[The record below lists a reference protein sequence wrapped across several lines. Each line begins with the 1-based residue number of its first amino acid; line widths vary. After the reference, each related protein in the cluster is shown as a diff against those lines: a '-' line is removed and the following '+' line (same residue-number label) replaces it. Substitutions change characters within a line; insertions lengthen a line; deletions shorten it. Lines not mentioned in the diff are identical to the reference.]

1 MEPMPKPRKQFSPA
15 LKAKVAVEAIKGEK
29 TSTAIGKLYSIHP
42 NLVGIWKR
50 QAIKGM
56 PVLFAGPHPRAGSG
70 EDPEKDELYR
80 KIGQLKVEL
89 DWLKKKSGLPD

>member
-1 MEPMPKPRKQFSPA
+1 MPKPRKQFSPA
-15 LKAKVAVEAIKGEK
+15 LKAKVAIEAIKGEK
-29 TSTAIGKLYSIHP
+29 TSTAIGKMYSIHP

-50 QAIKGM
+50 QALEGL
-56 PVLFAGPHPRAGSG
+56 PVLFSGPRPRSGSE

-89 DWLKKKSGLPD
+89 DWLKKKSGLDD